1 MKSKVIDVYC
11 KKGHLLFEK
20 YKKVK
25 SGFLMKCYIDEIG
38 IDHVGVSGLAN
49 ETDIYCPSC
58 KNEGEKLRIGRIAM
72 VHGRPAVIVNHG
84 GIKRIKT

>member
-38 IDHVGVSGLAN
+38 IDHVGG
-49 ETDIYCPSC
+49 
-58 KNEGEKLRIGRIAM
+58 
-72 VHGRPAVIVNHG
+72 
-84 GIKRIKT
+84 